1 MDSLEGEHGSLAG
14 QAESATVGAVTTGA
28 TQVRPIDLSPMVFD
42 SIERNGRRLVI
53 DPPLSLDPTMDGE
66 SGQLYVL
73 TDDSLDLH
81 VFAQTREQVAD
92 ELIEQL
98 LFQWDYYA
106 SELPERLT
114 SGARRLREA
123 MRSRIREVDVAA
135 QPQGP

>member
-1 MDSLEGEHGSLAG
+1 MDNLEGEHGSPAG
-14 QAESATVGAVTTGA
+14 QAESAIVGAGTTGM
-28 TQVRPIDLSPMVFD
+28 TRVEPIDLSPMVFD
-42 SIERNGRRLVI
+42 SIERDGRRLVI
-53 DPPLSLDPTMDGE
+53 NPPLSLDPTMDDE

-73 TDDSLDLH
+73 TDDSINLH

-92 ELIEQL
+92 ELAEHL

-114 SGARRLREA
+114 SGARQLREA

-135 QPQGP
+135 QPQGR